1 MTKVM
6 LIEDDA
12 IMLSLLINLLE
23 FEGFDVSQLGK
34 DADLENVVNSIRADS
49 PDLLLVDVHLGNFS
63 GFDLLDRIRQDGL
76 PNSPKV
82 LMTSGMEL
90 SHQCYEA
97 GADGFILKP
106 YMPDDLVGKI
116 RNILGS

>member
-6 LIEDDA
+6 LIEDDD

-23 FEGFDVSQLGK
+23 FEGFDVSQLGSNT
-34 DADLENVVNSIRADS
+34 DIDQVIQSIRAEA
-49 PDLLLVDVHLGNFS
+49 PDLMLVDVHLGSFS
-63 GFDLLDRIRQDGL
+63 GFDLLRSVRMDEALKSTR
-76 PNSPKV
+76 V

-90 SHQCYEA
+90 SHECYEA

-106 YMPDDLVGKI
+106 YMPDDLVSKI
-116 RNILGS
+116 RNIVGS